1 MSRLTLESESTSDPQ
16 VREVFAEIAERA
28 GRVPAAYRA
37 FALHPHILQAN
48 WNRTKNILGQGQLPP
63 VTKEAIATRVCS
75 VNGCRFCLRI
85 HQANLEALGVSP
97 AEAEAIAGGQ
107 AHEPRLAHVLG
118 FVATATREPQLLGDG
133 DFAQLRD
140 DGYSDRD
147 ILEILTV
154 MEMYTGYNKII
165 VALDLQPDD

>member
-1 MSRLTLESESTSDPQ
+1 MARINLEIENMNDLEVSDIFSEL
-16 VREVFAEIAERA
+16 REKV

-48 WNRTKNILGQGQLPP
+48 WNRTNNILGKGNLPIE
-63 VTKEAIATRVCS
+63 VKEAIATRVS
-75 VNGCRFCLRI
+75 KVNGCDFCLNI
-85 HQANLEALGVSP
+85 HKENLVK
-97 AEAEAIAGGQ
+97 
-107 AHEPRLAHVLG
+107 LG
-118 FVATATREPQLLGDG
+118 FNSATVESIANGESSDQRLDLVLKFVSTATKDPHYLNDS
-133 DFAQLRD
+133 DFNALKKS
-140 DGYSDRD
+140 GYSERN